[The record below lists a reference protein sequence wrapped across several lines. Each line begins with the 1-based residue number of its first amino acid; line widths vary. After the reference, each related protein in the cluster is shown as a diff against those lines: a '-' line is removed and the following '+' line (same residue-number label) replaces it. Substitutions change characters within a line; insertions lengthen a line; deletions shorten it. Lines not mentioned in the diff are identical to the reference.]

1 MKKSGIYKITCITT
15 GKVYVGSAFD
25 FDRREIEHRYHLKR
39 GDHHCRHLQNAWN
52 KHGAD
57 NFQFEIIEEC
67 SIELLQTRE
76 QFWLDFYRTINP
88 DLIFNIAL
96 VISAPM
102 AGRTQTVETR
112 SKISAAQKGVSVPGR
127 GRNRSAESI
136 EKIAASHRGRKRS
149 PETCARISAAKR
161 GRPMTPAQQA
171 HNKWLAE
178 AHRGKPLSE
187 ETRKKISDAHMGKSG
202 KKHTIESRAKM
213 VIAQSNRPPM
223 SEESRARMS
232 AARKAFW
239 ERKRVEK
246 YEYLYAAGETASKP
260 VRRRLPGFD

>member
-1 MKKSGIYKITCITT
+1 MIDMKKSGIYKITCVPT

-25 FDRREIEHRYHLKR
+25 LARRQIEHRYHLKR
-39 GDHHCRHLQNAWN
+39 GDHHCLYLQNAWN

-76 QFWLDFYRTINP
+76 QFWLDFYRTTHP
-88 DLIFNIAL
+88 DLVFNIAL
-96 VISAPM
+96 VIPAPM

-112 SKISAAQKGVSVPGR
+112 SKISAAQKGVSVPSR
-127 GRNRSAESI
+127 GQNRSAESV
-136 EKIAASHRGRKRS
+136 EKTAASHRGRKRS

-161 GRPMTPAQQA
+161 GRAITPAQQA
-171 HNKWLAE
+171 QNKRLAE
-178 AHRGKPLSE
+178 SNRGKPLSE
-187 ETRKKISDAHMGKSG
+187 ERRKKISDAKMGKPG

-213 VIAQSNRPPM
+213 AIVQSNRPPI
-223 SEESRARMS
+223 SEETRERMS

-239 ERKRVEK
+239 ERKRAEK
-246 YEYLYAAGETASKP
+246 AEI
-260 VRRRLPGFD
+260 DHDN